1 MDSVFF
7 PLFSIAPPP
16 ALPSPLR
23 ARMHRTRYAS
33 YQVIFVISGYIFSTV
48 LVAILFLFIAYTII
62 LPAKGLYKGLDI
74 ILLLIIPLYK

>member
-1 MDSVFF
+1 
-7 PLFSIAPPP
+7 
-16 ALPSPLR
+16 
-23 ARMHRTRYAS
+23 MHRTRYAS